1 MVIKNKNI
9 FDLDRSS
16 GARQVNDLSWST
28 TIKAARSGEKKTT
41 GLWRFRDA
49 FYEVN
54 AITSVETEH
63 ANRLKGSISN
73 SKMTVKEVGSR

>member
-1 MVIKNKNI
+1 MTCH
-9 FDLDRSS
+9 
-16 GARQVNDLSWST
+16 GQQLS
-28 TIKAARSGEKKTT
+28 KLHGLVKKDDWTL
-41 GLWRFRDA
+41 GHWRFRDA

-73 SKMTVKEVGSR
+73 SKMTVKEVGST